1 MGLFDEDLGAPFF
14 EELASQLGAT
24 VIRASR
30 KGAVLSRRGVVVEIE
45 EHHTNQQYTVTFRAA
60 LPSPGVPSFRI
71 YPEGF
76 QSFMSKVFG
85 GQDVEVGH
93 HAFDMAFMVKARAP
107 EIFKQLWTDAASHR
121 LLLLGDAWIEG
132 EDRTLTLQQRVD
144 YDSLPK
150 TREGIELVFM
160 LGDVDLYARDVL
172 RGLPDAQ
179 FRPDVGEVWLP
190 GPGNVRFGFSR
201 SDTFPEEVLINLK
214 VDCDPAPELSP
225 ELVQRCA
232 ELGATVAP
240 ISTFLYAVWAD
251 GQRDPAKF
259 LRVVEI
265 LRQLIA
271 GPSDGMFR

>member
-1 MGLFDEDLGAPFF
+1 MGLFDEDLGAPYFK
-14 EELASQLGAT
+14 ELASRLGAT
-24 VIRASR
+24 VVRASR
-30 KGAVLSRRGVVVEIE
+30 KGAVLSRRGIVVEIE
-45 EHHTNQQYTVTFRAA
+45 EHHTNQHCTVKFRAA
-60 LPSPGVPSFRI
+60 LPSPGLPTFRI

-107 EIFKQLWTDAASHR
+107 EIFKRLWTDAASDR

-132 EDRTLTLQQRVD
+132 EDRTLTLHQRVD
-144 YDSLPK
+144 YDSLPR

-160 LGDVDLYARDVL
+160 LGDVDLYGRDVL

-179 FRPDVGEVWLP
+179 FRTDAGEVWLP
-190 GPGNVRFGFSR
+190 GPGNVRFGFTR
-201 SDTFPEEVLINLK
+201 SDTFPEDVMINLK
-214 VDCDPAPELSP
+214 VHSDPAPELSP

-232 ELGATVAP
+232 ELDATVA
-240 ISTFLYAVWAD
+240 SVYTFLYAVW
-251 GQRDPAKF
+251 GHGEHDPAKF